1 MNQKLFTLVLSM
13 CLTMTF
19 LSKVI
24 GQTVKAPIPFTY
36 TVQAAPEWTSL
47 FNRTDGWFGADG
59 IFSIPLNGNDYARHK
74 KKDSILLLF
83 SDTYIGKVENKKP
96 LPGNTM
102 VNNTI
107 AYVKD
112 IDPDPNSIQFYYKTS
127 AEGKPET
134 FFIPTTT
141 TEKKPQ
147 LFWLGDGFVNKE
159 LNNNLNIIGYK
170 VERTGPGVFD
180 FIETAVSIISIPGGE
195 RAPFEH
201 QKQIETSLHI
211 NNARLGEGNFGSGIF
226 VNTKWA
232 GAQHPDGFVY
242 IYGCLGKDKNLVV
255 SRVKPADFENLN
267 AWRYW
272 NGIDWSENSTELKAL
287 TNSASDELSLT
298 QLPDGRFILIFQV
311 LGLSDKVGMRIADSP
326 VGPFSDITE
335 IWSAPEWKEGLWT
348 YNAKA
353 HPSLSKPGELLI
365 SYNTITPDFWN
376 DIEKDATIYHPR
388 FIKLKYNLKGNN
400 K

>member
-127 AEGKPET
+127 SEGKPET
-134 FFIPTTT
+134 FFIPTTP

-147 LFWLGDGFVNKE
+147 
-159 LNNNLNIIGYK
+159 
-170 VERTGPGVFD
+170 
-180 FIETAVSIISIPGGE
+180 
-195 RAPFEH
+195 
-201 QKQIETSLHI
+201 
-211 NNARLGEGNFGSGIF
+211 
-226 VNTKWA
+226 
-232 GAQHPDGFVY
+232 
-242 IYGCLGKDKNLVV
+242 
-255 SRVKPADFENLN
+255 
-267 AWRYW
+267 
-272 NGIDWSENSTELKAL
+272 
-287 TNSASDELSLT
+287 
-298 QLPDGRFILIFQV
+298 
-311 LGLSDKVGMRIADSP
+311 
-326 VGPFSDITE
+326 
-335 IWSAPEWKEGLWT
+335 
-348 YNAKA
+348 
-353 HPSLSKPGELLI
+353 
-365 SYNTITPDFWN
+365 
-376 DIEKDATIYHPR
+376 
-388 FIKLKYNLKGNN
+388 
-400 K
+400 